1 MLGIRIQVRML
12 EQTLCQLSHFL
23 SPLNPQNFKLPLH
36 DTFSVLPHFKDAS
49 LKEDTTGSKW
59 YNRSLT
65 GKHAFKLL
73 ALTGSLT
80 GIGVI
85 LFCQA
90 RCGNCDRRMTLIGSA
105 NEASIAKH
113 LNAAVNVL
121 PGAFVFLEYKM

>member
-1 MLGIRIQVRML
+1 MKHSLCYPILKMQVSKK
-12 EQTLCQLSHFL
+12 T
-23 SPLNPQNFKLPLH
+23 PP
-36 DTFSVLPHFKDAS
+36 
-49 LKEDTTGSKW
+49 GSKW